1 MTALSI
7 CLLLQLARQRS
18 DIKELLKQIRK
29 DRDRMVPA
37 VHALVE
43 LVSEIANAAARSGEN
58 EYLLAKRLDLILSSS
73 RGEGKIIKQHF
84 FALADLHE
92 AGVLTYLEQI
102 APELSRS
109 EIGLCGMIILGLE
122 PPCISRVFGYD
133 HVQTFYNK
141 RTEIRKKLYLEK
153 DASLEGY
160 LNGLVDQL
168 KLRNDLYF
176 RHLENKY

>member
-1 MTALSI
+1 MAY
-7 CLLLQLARQRS
+7 QLFRQKS
-18 DIKELLKQIRK
+18 DIKELLQQIRR

-73 RGEGKIIKQHF
+73 RGEGKIIKGHF
-84 FALADLHE
+84 LALADLHE
-92 AGVLTYLEQI
+92 AGMLTYLEQI

-109 EIGLCGMIILGLE
+109 EIGLCGMIMLGLE

-141 RTEIRKKLYLEK
+141 RTEIRKKLHLER
-153 DASLEGY
+153 DVPLEGY
-160 LNGLVDQL
+160 LNSLVEQL